1 MTVAAIAT
9 TARAMLRDFPQ
20 FFETEVGPLN
30 TLTIRL
36 PHPLIQASSMQV
48 YVATPPVPPA
58 TDYVSTPTT
67 AWQLDDRNGLLKLTD
82 ATLLNKRV
90 LISAYHYT
98 WFSDSDLVMAANQAA
113 QEVVHTSN
121 GDVDNINGIYQEV
134 TAMAAVVRALW
145 FLATELSLDI
155 DVSTP
160 EGVYIPARQR
170 YSQVLQM
177 MQFWEGE
184 YSTRAESLNIG
195 LGALEQFT
203 LRRVAYLT
211 GRFVPVYVTREI
223 DDPRYP
229 QRIYPP
235 IPDGTMS
242 APSQGGDLNDVI
254 DVTEAMT
261 PESVARA
268 ALGSGAWVTIGTS
281 GSPDPGPVW
290 VGL

>member
-1 MTVAAIAT
+1 MTVAAIAA

-36 PHPLIQASSMQV
+36 QHPLIQAASLQV

-58 TDYVSTPTT
+58 TDYVSTLTT

-82 ATLLNKRV
+82 AALLNKRV

-98 WFSDSDLVMAANQAA
+98 WFADSDLLMAANQAA
-113 QEVVHTSN
+113 EEVVYTSG
-121 GDVDNINGIYQEV
+121 GDTGNINGIYTEV
-134 TAMAAVVRALW
+134 TAMAAVIRSLW
-145 FLATELSLDI
+145 SLATELSLDI

-160 EGVYIPARQR
+160 EGMYIPARQR
-170 YSQVLQM
+170 YQQVMQM
-177 MQFWEGE
+177 MQYWEGE
-184 YSTRAESLNIG
+184 YTTRAESLNIG

-211 GRFVPVYVTREI
+211 GRFVPVYKTREI

-235 IPDGTMS
+235 IPDGTMGD
-242 APSQGGDLNDVI
+242 PSKGGDLDDVI
-254 DVTEAMT
+254 DITEALT
-261 PESVARA
+261 PEDVARA
-268 ALGSGAWVTIGTS
+268 ARGQGAWYSIGTS
-281 GSPDPGPVW
+281 GSPEGPVW